1 MSLIRGVELS
11 HPLTWSEDKRWTLSN
26 RLYGSSLL
34 TGLDSSLGGGPD
46 SGIHKDS
53 RCRICPPKMT
63 PEGLMVTG
71 ILFKVTARIQF
82 ADIQTRF
89 AAVWTKR
96 GEQNELDVI
105 HEIFWAILEHMEEAR
120 FGVLAKGCF
129 LSSPFRTIPE
139 DAGPTLR
146 RIFDSMQPADPPGG
160 FKTSIARWVVTHVMG
175 RGVLNLIE
183 AEDLCAEH
191 GSYFLLHSGI
201 PKSSHLLSFS
211 RVLVMEEKRTGALL
225 FLFMAWVGD
234 QASKST
240 AKLDVMSAP
249 FKVKADGRP
258 STDGEI
264 CLCGDRRHFSTCLGK
279 EYLIDDTEH

>member
-211 RVLVMEEKRTGALL
+211 RVLVMEEKRAGAPL
-225 FLFMAWVGD
+225 FLFMVWVGD

-240 AKLDVMSAP
+240 SKLDLISAL
-249 FKVKADGRP
+249 FKVKADGYP